1 MLLHS
6 AAGYVVTRFYS
17 LVHSVAKCVH
27 GKHLEIYINISDS
40 SMWCLVLSI
49 WMSQLWKYVHRT
61 AITFVW

>member
-40 SMWCLVLSI
+40 SM
-49 WMSQLWKYVHRT
+49 
-61 AITFVW
+61 